1 MRTAV
6 CLFGTIGG
14 TEGKSGDKI
23 GSKADVFNKA
33 YPYYKNN
40 LIEPNS
46 ADIFIHSWDVE
57 IEKNVLDKYNP
68 TLSKFESQKLFDI
81 PDFMQKTQ
89 RVQNHFSRWYSCK
102 KVLSFKKTYENKNN
116 FEYDF
121 VMLTR
126 QDIAW
131 QKTVD
136 FSKYDN
142 QYFYVPK
149 WYHYN
154 TSVPMGYPNGE
165 YNKSLQDICFFS
177 NSSYMNQISEIYDN
191 ISEFHKENSELSGYK
206 GISNHRLLY
215 YKLLKMGIIPDKL
228 RFELRYDA
236 LIKSEIPLVRWL
248 YYGGKV

>member
-23 GSKADVFNKA
+23 GSKTDVFNKA

-68 TLSKFESQKLFDI
+68 TLSKFEPQKSFDI

-102 KVLSFKKTYENKNN
+102 QVIDLLTAFQKENN
-116 FEYDF
+116 FKYDM
-121 VMLTR
+121 VVLCR

-131 QKTVD
+131 MKEVNLKD
-136 FSKYDN
+136 YDN
-142 QYFYVPK
+142 KFFYVAE
-149 WYHYN
+149 WFQHH
-154 TSVPMGYPNGE
+154 TSEPMGFPYGN
-165 YNKSLQDICFFS
+165 YNQSLQDSWCFS
-177 NSSYMNQISEIYDN
+177 NSDN
-191 ISEFHKENSELSGYK
+191 IVKLCDIYENIPDYCRENKELTAHG
-206 GISNHRLLY
+206 GISIHRLL
-215 YKLLKMGIIPDKL
+215 
-228 RFELRYDA
+228 
-236 LIKSEIPLVRWL
+236 
-248 YYGGKV
+248 

>member
-1 MRTAV
+1 MKIAI
-6 CLFGTIGG
+6 CLYGTIGG
-14 TEGKSGDKI
+14 TVGKAGDKN
-23 GSKADVFNKA
+23 GSKLDVFQHA
-33 YPYYKNN
+33 FPHYKKFILDKN
-40 LIEPNS
+40 
-46 ADIFIHSWDVE
+46 DVDVFIHSWDTDIKDDVVE
-57 IEKNVLDKYNP
+57 NYNP
-68 TLSKFESQKLFDI
+68 KTFEFQEQIKFEI
-81 PDFMQKTQ
+81 PDHIENNQ
-89 RVQNHFSRWYSCK
+89 RTQNHFSRWYSCK

-136 FSKYDN
+136 FSMYDN

-191 ISEFHKENSELSGYK
+191 ISEFHNENSELSGYK

-236 LIKSEIPLVRWL
+236 LVKSEIPLVRWL